1 MSSWDQKIFSND
13 DNIDFLDEIAD
24 LDEEDILEAVRDAV
38 LLAADQYSASDE
50 ERTNGLAAATIT
62 AIWAGAP
69 FSAGEIAE
77 RFPFIRGNSGELDEQ
92 LIESAA
98 ELLEAVGD
106 EEDEDVEQ
114 FLEALA

>member
-38 LLAADQYSASDE
+38 LLAADQDSASDE

-62 AIWAGAP
+62 G
-69 FSAGEIAE
+69 SV
-77 RFPFIRGNSGELDEQ
+77 
-92 LIESAA
+92 SAA
-98 ELLEAVGD
+98 GVS
-106 EEDEDVEQ
+106 V
-114 FLEALA
+114 